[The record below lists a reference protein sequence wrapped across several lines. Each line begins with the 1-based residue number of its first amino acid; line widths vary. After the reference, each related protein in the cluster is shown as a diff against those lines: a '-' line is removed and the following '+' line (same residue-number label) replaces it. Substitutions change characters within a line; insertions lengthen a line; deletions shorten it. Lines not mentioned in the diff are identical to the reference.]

1 MFDNLKAGD
10 TIKIGE
16 KEFKVLYVDGALEI
30 KNSKGE
36 RDTFTTNELEFL
48 GAEIVRKAPPK
59 YTPVKWVGHCG
70 DVCFGL
76 SYGKLHDDG
85 HGCLGVLV
93 GSDDTWVKDWE
104 VLEIEK

>member
-1 MFDNLKAGD
+1 MFENLKAGD

-16 KEFKVLYVDGALEI
+16 KKFKVLYVDGALEI

-48 GAEIVRKAPPK
+48 GAEIVRKAPPEN
-59 YTPVKWVGHCG
+59 TPVYEDGIFAVSCGYLNGFGELVVHFGAMIGSMPKW
-70 DVCFGL
+70 
-76 SYGKLHDDG
+76 K
-85 HGCLGVLV
+85 
-93 GSDDTWVKDWE
+93 